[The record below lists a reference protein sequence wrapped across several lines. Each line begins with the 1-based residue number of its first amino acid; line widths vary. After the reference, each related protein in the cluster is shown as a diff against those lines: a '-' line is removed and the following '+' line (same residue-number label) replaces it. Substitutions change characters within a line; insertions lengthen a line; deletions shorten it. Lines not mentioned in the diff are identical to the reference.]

1 MDVLQQLLHGALQLR
16 QGDEGLFTG
25 VAAGDAALTLLHV
38 LGADL
43 HTQGH
48 ALHLIL
54 GELPAGGLVAVVHA
68 DADACGAQAVA
79 QGGGGLQHALLVL
92 GDGDHHHLGGSDH
105 RGQHQTVVVAVGHN
119 DGADEPGRR
128 APAGLEGILQGIVP
142 AGERHVIGAG
152 ELVAEEVAGA
162 GLQGLVVLHH
172 ALDGIGGLGT
182 GEFLLVGLAA
192 LHHGHGQRVFAH
204 VGVAVQL
211 LLRLGLGLGGRLV
224 DGVALLPPELAA
236 PQERAGGLLPAD
248 DGAPLVVQHGQL
260 TVAVQHVAPVVAEH
274 SLGRGAEGQTL
285 LQLFAAAMGDPGY
298 LRGEA
303 GHQLTL
309 LLQQA
314 LGNQH
319 RHGHVHVAGLLE
331 LRVHVL
337 LDILPNG
344 IAVRSKDQKALDAG
358 VVHQLRLQAD
368 IRIPLGEI
376 LLHGGDRL
384 YISLIL
390 SHSFIPF
397 LC

>member
-1 MDVLQQLLHGALQLR
+1 M
-16 QGDEGLFTG
+16 
-25 VAAGDAALTLLHV
+25 
-38 LGADL
+38 
-43 HTQGH
+43 
-48 ALHLIL
+48 
-54 GELPAGGLVAVVHA
+54 
-68 DADACGAQAVA
+68 
-79 QGGGGLQHALLVL
+79 
-92 GDGDHHHLGGSDH
+92 
-105 RGQHQTVVVAVGHN
+105 
-119 DGADEPGRR
+119 
-128 APAGLEGILQGIVP
+128 
-142 AGERHVIGAG
+142 
-152 ELVAEEVAGA
+152 
-162 GLQGLVVLHH
+162 
-172 ALDGIGGLGT
+172 
-182 GEFLLVGLAA
+182 
-192 LHHGHGQRVFAH
+192 
-204 VGVAVQL
+204 
-211 LLRLGLGLGGRLV
+211 
-224 DGVALLPPELAA
+224 
-236 PQERAGGLLPAD
+236 
-248 DGAPLVVQHGQL
+248 
-260 TVAVQHVAPVVAEH
+260 QHVAPVVAEH

-285 LQLFAAAMGDPGY
+285 LQLFAAAMGDPGH

-314 LGNQH
+314 LGDQH